1 MLLYHSNTQYI
12 IKEDLSVN
20 NTTTPHIPVL
30 FDEVIE
36 TFKDLE
42 EGYIIDCTLGYG
54 GHSLGILESNP
65 NIKLIC
71 NDQDD
76 EALAFSKNRLKA
88 YEDRIIFSKGNF
100 KDVIDKYK
108 HYAIVG
114 ILADIGVSSLQ
125 LDKNERGF
133 GFLSD
138 TLDMRMDQ
146 NQALSAQN
154 VVNEY
159 SQKELERVLHEL
171 GEVKEYKK
179 VASLIFENRPFTSA
193 QELAKCIEKNMFKGK
208 LHPAT
213 LPFQGIRIEVNNEL
227 GVLEELFDHI
237 ENASFP
243 NTKVAIISFHSL
255 EDRIVKNRFKKW
267 SLRCICPSHL
277 ERCECGNN
285 HQKGKIITRKP
296 IIPTPKEIKINARSR
311 SSKMRIFQF
320 AQQR

>member
-1 MLLYHSNTQYI
+1 MSQT
-12 IKEDLSVN
+12 KV
-20 NTTTPHIPVL
+20 PHIPVL
-30 FDEVIE
+30 FNEVIE
-36 TFKDLE
+36 TFQDLE
-42 EGYIIDCTLGYG
+42 DGYIIDCTLGYG

-76 EALAFSKNRLKA
+76 EALEFSKNRLKE
-88 YEDRIIFSKGNF
+88 YQDRIIFSKGNF
-100 KDVIDKYK
+100 KNVINKYK
-108 HYAIVG
+108 DKNIVG

-133 GFLSD
+133 GFTSE

-146 NQALSAQN
+146 NQDLSAKE

-159 SQKELERVLHEL
+159 SQKDLEKIFKEY

-179 VASLIFENRPFTSA
+179 VASLIVQNRPFTSSK
-193 QELAKCIEKNMFKGK
+193 ELADFLSKNMFKGK

-227 GVLEELFDHI
+227 GVLEKLFEQI
-237 ENASFP
+237 ENAGFT

-255 EDRIVKNRFKKW
+255 EDRIVKQVFKKW
-267 SLRCICPSHL
+267 TMKCICPSHI

-285 HQKGKIITRKP
+285 HAKGKVLTRKP
-296 IIPTPKEIKINARSR
+296 IIPTAQEIKVNARSR
-311 SSKMRIFQF
+311 SSKMRVFKF
-320 AQQR
+320 ESQR

>member
-1 MLLYHSNTQYI
+1 LNETI
-12 IKEDLSVN
+12 V
-20 NTTTPHIPVL
+20 PHIPVL

-36 TFKDLE
+36 TFKDLKD
-42 EGYIIDCTLGYG
+42 GYIIDCTLGYG

-76 EALAFSKNRLKA
+76 EALNFSKNRLKE

-100 KDVIDKYK
+100 KDVINRYKDKN
-108 HYAIVG
+108 IVG

-133 GFLSD
+133 GFNSE

-146 NQALSAQN
+146 NQELSAN
-154 VVNEY
+154 EIVNEY
-159 SQKELERVLHEL
+159 SQNDLERIFKEY

-179 VASLIFENRPFTSA
+179 VASLIVQNRPFSTA
-193 QELAKCIEKNMFKGK
+193 KELADFLSKNMFKGK

-227 GVLEELFDHI
+227 GVLEELFEQI
-237 ENASFP
+237 ENAEFS

-255 EDRIVKNRFKKW
+255 EDRIVKTIFKKW
-267 SLRCICPSHL
+267 TMKCICPPHL
-277 ERCECGNN
+277 DRCECGNN
-285 HQKGKIITRKP
+285 HQKGKVLTKKP
-296 IIPTPKEIKINARSR
+296 IIPTAKEIKVNARSR
-311 SSKMRIFQF
+311 SSKMRVFKF
-320 AQQR
+320 EAKR

>member
-1 MLLYHSNTQYI
+1 MNETI
-12 IKEDLSVN
+12 V
-20 NTTTPHIPVL
+20 PHIPVL

-36 TFKDLE
+36 TFKDLKD
-42 EGYIIDCTLGYG
+42 GYIIDCTLGYG

-76 EALAFSKNRLKA
+76 EALNFSKNRLKE

-100 KDVIDKYK
+100 KDVINRYKDKN
-108 HYAIVG
+108 IVG

-133 GFLSD
+133 GFNSE

-146 NQALSAQN
+146 NQELSAN
-154 VVNEY
+154 EIVNEY
-159 SQKELERVLHEL
+159 SQNDLERIFKEY

-179 VASLIFENRPFTSA
+179 VASLIVQNRPFSTA
-193 QELAKCIEKNMFKGK
+193 KELADFLSKNMFKGK

-227 GVLEELFDHI
+227 GVLEELFEQI
-237 ENASFP
+237 ENAEFS

-255 EDRIVKNRFKKW
+255 EDRIVKTIFKKW
-267 SLRCICPSHL
+267 TMKCICPPHL
-277 ERCECGNN
+277 DRCECGNN
-285 HQKGKIITRKP
+285 HQKGKILTKKP
-296 IIPTPKEIKINARSR
+296 IIPTAQEIKINARSR
-311 SSKMRIFQF
+311 SSKMRVFKF
-320 AQQR
+320 EAKR

>member
-1 MLLYHSNTQYI
+1 MNETI
-12 IKEDLSVN
+12 V
-20 NTTTPHIPVL
+20 PHIPVL

-36 TFKDLE
+36 TFKDLKD
-42 EGYIIDCTLGYG
+42 GYIIDCTLGYG

-76 EALAFSKNRLKA
+76 EALNFSKNRLKE

-100 KDVIDKYK
+100 KDVINRYK
-108 HYAIVG
+108 EKNIVG

-133 GFLSD
+133 GFNSE

-146 NQALSAQN
+146 NQELSAN
-154 VVNEY
+154 EIVNEY
-159 SQKELERVLHEL
+159 SQNDLERIFKEY

-179 VASLIFENRPFTSA
+179 VASLIVQNRPFSTA
-193 QELAKCIEKNMFKGK
+193 KELADFLSKNMFKGK

-227 GVLEELFDHI
+227 GVLEELFEQI
-237 ENASFP
+237 ENAEFS

-255 EDRIVKNRFKKW
+255 EDRIVKTIFKKW
-267 SLRCICPSHL
+267 TMQCICPPHL
-277 ERCECGNN
+277 DRCECGNN
-285 HQKGKIITRKP
+285 HQKGKILTKKP
-296 IIPTPKEIKINARSR
+296 IIPTAKEIKVNARSR
-311 SSKMRIFQF
+311 SSKMRVFKF
-320 AQQR
+320 EAKR